1 MEDYYIFEDGRSARL
16 VEEPGYLGGAAGVV
30 LGDQNL
36 EPWAKENL
44 YGEGRGV
51 SGPMV
56 HERSLR
62 DRALS
67 SMWRYAPVL
76 GVDGRS
82 VIPETDAMAE
92 AVSVVHELIEEFE
105 DEGGNDAALDSH
117 LLSVEELEDELS
129 YLVDYLTGLFEGH
142 QEEIEE
148 DEIEGDVGGDEPHFF
163 QLETRHARSIA
174 RYNNRDGYSHNA
186 RTQSWKYGHHRAFQR
201 HERNEAS
208 GRAFAQAWLE
218 IELRLDREPKDW
230 VESEVVSTPV
240 DDHDLELDTW
250 LMEFRKMSLEF
261 EARELFLQLDLLEFW
276 EFDWAAI
283 TEIQVSAEP
292 CQLVI

>member
-36 EPWAKENL
+36 EPWVKENL

-67 SMWRYAPVL
+67 SMRRYDSL
-76 GVDGRS
+76 LDTDGQS
-82 VIPETDAMAE
+82 VIPESDAMADTV
-92 AVSVVHELIEEFE
+92 AIVHESIEDFE
-105 DEGGNDAALDSH
+105 DESDADLVPH
-117 LLSVEELEDELS
+117 GEQQLTLEELEDELS
-129 YLVDYLTGLFEGH
+129 YLDYLTGLFEGH

-148 DEIEGDVGGDEPHFF
+148 DEIEGDVGGDELLYIEEQDEPHFF

-218 IELRLDREPKDW
+218 IELASTAVDDRNPKPSVREEFEGLRELRFRLEAKQLDR
-230 VESEVVSTPV
+230 
-240 DDHDLELDTW
+240 
-250 LMEFRKMSLEF
+250 
-261 EARELFLQLDLLEFW
+261 QLDLLEFW

-283 TEIQVSAEP
+283 TEIRVSAEP